1 MPNNAELQRATAR
14 ARRQAGRMT
23 AELVANPRVQF
34 ADWLKRTHPPV
45 FDAAMAYAQAPARDR
60 VQAVAAARAAQAK
73 AAGVFDTELGG
84 LWDDLTGSL
93 TEGFENIEMPTT
105 TDAAQEKSLW
115 EKILD
120 GAVVLGT
127 GLVGLKQQEKLLELN
142 IERAKA
148 GLPPLDAGAI
158 APVIKTEVAI
168 DPATAAALA
177 SNVGSSINRGLL
189 VMGGVALVVLFFV
202 MRK

>member
-1 MPNNAELQRATAR
+1 MPNNADLQRLTAR
-14 ARRQAGRMT
+14 ARRQARRMT

-45 FDAAMAYAQAPARDR
+45 FDAAMDYAQAPARER

-73 AAGVFDTELGG
+73 AAGVFDTGLG
-84 LWDDLTGSL
+84 LWEGLTDNL
-93 TEGFENIEMPTT
+93 TSGFETLTIPTT
-105 TDAAQEKSLW
+105 TEAAQEKSLW
-115 EKILD
+115 QKILD
-120 GAVVLGT
+120 GAITLGT

-142 IERAKA
+142 IERAKQ
-148 GLPPLDAGAI
+148 GLPPLDTADA

-177 SNVGSSINRGLL
+177 SNVGAALNKNMLMLAGAALL
-189 VMGGVALVVLFFV
+189 IMFFV
-202 MRK
+202 MRR

>member
-1 MPNNAELQRATAR
+1 MPQNAELKRATAR
-14 ARRQAGRMT
+14 ARRQARRMT

-34 ADWLKRTHPPV
+34 ADWLKRTHRPV
-45 FDAAMAYAQAPARDR
+45 FDAAMAYAQAPARER
-60 VQAVAAARAAQAK
+60 VQAVAAARLAQAK
-73 AAGVFDTELGG
+73 ASGVFDTGLSG
-84 LWDDLTGSL
+84 LWDDLTGDL
-93 TEGFENIEMPTT
+93 TGGFETLTMPTT
-105 TDAAQEKSLW
+105 TEAAQEKSLW

-120 GAVVLGT
+120 GAVTLGT

-142 IERAKA
+142 IARAKE
-148 GLPPLDAGAI
+148 GLPPLDVGAV

-177 SNVGSSINRGLL
+177 SNVGSSINRGFLI
-189 VMGGVALVVLFFV
+189 MGGVALVVLFFV

>member
-1 MPNNAELQRATAR
+1 MPQNADLQRLTAR
-14 ARRQAGRMT
+14 ARRQARRMT

-34 ADWLKRTHPPV
+34 ADWLKRTHPPI
-45 FDAAMAYAQAPARDR
+45 FDAAMDYAQAPARER
-60 VQAVAAARAAQAK
+60 VQAVAAARARQAK

-84 LWDDLTGSL
+84 LWDNLTDNLTG
-93 TEGFENIEMPTT
+93 GFENLSMPTAT
-105 TDAAQEKSLW
+105 EATQEKSLW
-115 EKILD
+115 QKLLD
-120 GAVVLGT
+120 GAVTIGT

-142 IERAKA
+142 IERAKQ
-148 GLPPLDAGAI
+148 GLPPLDTGAV

-177 SNVGSSINRGLL
+177 SNVGASLNKNMLML
-189 VMGGVALVVLFFV
+189 AGVALVVMFFV